1 MGNIAKVLV
10 YNLAVIAIFAV
21 LAYFFDRW
29 WIVLF
34 SLLFTMSHTEDILPI
49 EMEEEEETEEE
60 ENDE

>member
-10 YNLAVIAIFAV
+10 YNLAVVAIFAV
-21 LAYFFDRW
+21 LGYFFDRW

-34 SLLFTMSHTEDILPI
+34 SLLFTMSHAEDILPI
-49 EMEEEEETEEE
+49 EMEEEEMEEE